1 MKVFANFGFDKMSI
15 NLCIIRVLNEYR
27 LNEIFRIIL
36 FCFKKILINECLPVF
51 ISLIN
56 YKYLNIIL

>member
-51 ISLIN
+51 ISLVN
-56 YKYLNIIL
+56 Y